1 MPSKTELS
9 ETISAELKARGFR
22 FVGPTTIYA
31 FMQSVGIVNDHT
43 RECFLFHGQP
53 QPSDNDK
60 GKDKEKESADAEGE
74 KSESESDRRSKT
86 SSRSKRLR
94 SK

>member
-9 ETISAELKARGFR
+9 EKISEELKARGFR
-22 FVGPTTIYA
+22 FVGPTTVYA
-31 FMQSVGIVNDHT
+31 FMQAVGIVNDHT
-43 RECFLFHGQP
+43 RDCFLFHAQP
-53 QPSDNDK
+53 KPSDKHKESDSDS
-60 GKDKEKESADAEGE
+60 DKE
-74 KSESESDRRSKT
+74 SESESDRR